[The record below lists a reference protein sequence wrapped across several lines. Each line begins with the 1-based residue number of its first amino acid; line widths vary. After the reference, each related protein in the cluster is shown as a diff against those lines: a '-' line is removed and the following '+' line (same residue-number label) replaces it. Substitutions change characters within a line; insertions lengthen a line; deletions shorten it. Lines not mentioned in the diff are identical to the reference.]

1 MPKKQKVRFHK
12 GDRKPKPD
20 NEYGD
25 LSYKVKMK
33 KKGFIPLNTNWF
45 DRLFIG
51 VISYIALQL
60 FWMRFMESFI
70 SINFAMGIG
79 IVWIIYVIWKG

>member
-1 MPKKQKVRFHK
+1 
-12 GDRKPKPD
+12 
-20 NEYGD
+20 
-25 LSYKVKMK
+25 MK

-45 DRLFIG
+45 DRLFNG